1 MNLALMI
8 NSMKINTFTNL
19 AFRVLIYLA
28 LRKNHLVKTSDI
40 ADAYFVSFNHLKKV
54 ITLLIDEGYITAA
67 KGRGGGIRLSKE
79 AEEINL
85 GQVFRLTVED
95 VALAECFAS
104 PTNKC
109 VISPACRLKSIL
121 QNAADKFV
129 SELDRFTLHDLIKD
143 REGALA
149 MHLAIDFIDVE

>member
-1 MNLALMI
+1 
-8 NSMKINTFTNL
+8 MKINTFTNL

-28 LRKNHLVKTSDI
+28 LRNNRMVKTSEI

-54 ITLLIDEGYITAA
+54 ITLLIDHGYIIGT
-67 KGRGGGIRLSKE
+67 KGRGGGIQLAKAASL
-79 AEEINL
+79 INI
-85 GQVFRLTVED
+85 GEVFRITVED

-109 VISPACRLKSIL
+109 VISPSCRLKGIL
-121 QNAADKFV
+121 QDATNKFIA
-129 SELDRFTLHDLIKD
+129 ELDQYTLYDLIEG

-149 MHLAIDFIDVE
+149 MHLAIDFIELE

>member
-1 MNLALMI
+1 MI

-28 LRKNHLVKTSDI
+28 LRKNHLVKTNDI

-54 ITLLIDEGYITAA
+54 ITLLIEQGYITGT
-67 KGRGGGIRLSKE
+67 KGRGGGITLAKE

-85 GQVFRLTVED
+85 GDVFRLTVED
-95 VALAECFAS
+95 VALAECFTS

-121 QNAADKFV
+121 QDAADKFI
-129 SELDRFTLHDLIKD
+129 SELDRFTLHDLVKD

-149 MHLAIDFIDVE
+149 MHLAIDFIEVE

>member
-1 MNLALMI
+1 MI

-28 LRKNHLVKTSDI
+28 LRKNHLAKTSDI

-54 ITLLIDEGYITAA
+54 ITLLIEQGYVTGT
-67 KGRGGGIRLSKE
+67 KGRGGGITLAKE
-79 AEEINL
+79 PEEINL
-85 GQVFRLTVED
+85 GDVFRLTVED

-109 VISPACRLKSIL
+109 VISPACRLKTIL
-121 QNAADKFV
+121 QDAADKFI
-129 SELDRFTLHDLIKD
+129 SELDQFTLHDLVKD

-149 MHLAIDFIDVE
+149 MHLAIDFIEVE

>member
-1 MNLALMI
+1 
-8 NSMKINTFTNL
+8 MKINTFTNL

-28 LRKNHLVKTSDI
+28 LRKNQLVKTSEI

-54 ITLLIDEGYITAA
+54 ITLLIEHGYISGT
-67 KGRGGGIRLSKE
+67 KGRGGGIKLAKNPE
-79 AEEINL
+79 QI
-85 GQVFRLTVED
+85 GIGDVFRLTVED

-109 VISPACRLKSIL
+109 VISPTCRLKSIL
-121 QNAADKFV
+121 QDAAEKFV
-129 SELDRFTLHDLIKD
+129 SELDQFTLQDLVKD

-149 MHLAIDFIDVE
+149 MHLAIDFIEVE

>member
-1 MNLALMI
+1 
-8 NSMKINTFTNL
+8 MKINTFTNL

-28 LRKNHLVKTSDI
+28 LRKNQLVKTSEI

-54 ITLLIDEGYITAA
+54 ITLLIEHGYISGT
-67 KGRGGGIRLSKE
+67 KGRGGGIKLAKNPE
-79 AEEINL
+79 QIGIGE
-85 GQVFRLTVED
+85 VFRLTVED

-109 VISPACRLKSIL
+109 VISPTCRLKSIL
-121 QNAADKFV
+121 QDAVEKFV
-129 SELDRFTLHDLIKD
+129 SELDQFTLQDLVKD

-149 MHLAIDFIDVE
+149 MHLAIDFIEVE